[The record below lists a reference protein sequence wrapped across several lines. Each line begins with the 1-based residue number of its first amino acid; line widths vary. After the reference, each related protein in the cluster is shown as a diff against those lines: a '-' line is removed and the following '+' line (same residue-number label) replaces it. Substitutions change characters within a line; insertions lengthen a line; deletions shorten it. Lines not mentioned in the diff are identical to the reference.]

1 MCVFVVVCFWTVR
14 SFVQLEADFTVSCT
28 AALNRKL
35 LGRRP
40 VLLVVF
46 FSV

>member
-1 MCVFVVVCFWTVR
+1 MCVFVVVGFWTVR
-14 SFVQLEADFTVSCT
+14 GFVELEASFTVACI